1 MAVAYQCCR
10 RCILDT
16 NDDPAIRFDENGV
29 CNHCRSF
36 DRLQLQRINPDPE
49 ALKKQLDQLVAQI
62 KAGGQG
68 KKYDSV
74 MGVSGG
80 VDSTFLAL
88 KAKELGLHPL
98 VVHFD
103 NGWNSEL
110 AVKNIENIIHK
121 LGFDLHT
128 HVNNWEEFRD
138 LQLSFFKA
146 SVLDIEMLTE
156 QAIMA
161 MLYKLARQHGV
172 KYILLGTNVAT
183 EGILPEH
190 WYHFKVDLKNIT
202 AIHKQFGKVPLK
214 TYPMLGFWKRWYYDS
229 GAKIRTVSL
238 LDYVSYN
245 KDEAKSR
252 IISELGWRDY
262 GGKHYESIFTRFYQS
277 YYLPQKFGIDKRKAH
292 LSTLIC
298 SGQMTREE
306 ALREMEKPVI
316 DPQLLADD
324 KAYVLKKLGFTP
336 ETFEAVMQL
345 PPKKHTDYPSY
356 LTSNY
361 VYQQRL
367 SRFTRIIK
375 KILGHKT
382 PVNAAGPLRV
392 LHIAAWYPHPDSP
405 HSGIFIKEHVDALNR
420 FCINDVIH
428 VNIRRDGK
436 KFWEEKHTPLSASEE
451 QWSCNTN
458 ARHWVTFELLA
469 LRLLFRELIRKGKAR
484 KYDVINL
491 YIAYPFATGLRTLR
505 FFSGKPFTITEQWT
519 AYNFW
524 LSQDAI
530 RHNLRRVKN
539 MFHKG
544 AHVITVSE
552 ALADDIREFAELPG
566 LRYTV
571 VPNVVSPELFQMRS
585 SIPGKPVFFMLNVWH
600 ALKKPLVAINAFAVF
615 LKKYPDAILRIGGDG
630 PLMDEMKACI
640 AAHGIGSNVVLLG
653 ALSKPAV
660 AAELVAATALLHA
673 SRYETFSVI
682 CAEALSCGTPV
693 VASKVGALQALI
705 GDEQGILVNDDDPA
719 NWANAM
725 ESIYTNSTRFSPAK
739 VAAGAAEKFAPETI
753 GRKLY
758 STFRM
763 IRDKNNN

>member
-1 MAVAYQCCR
+1 MPAEITCCT

-16 NDDPAIRFDENGV
+16 HDDPAIRFDENGV
-29 CNHCRSF
+29 CNHCLAF
-36 DRLQLQRINPDPE
+36 DRLQLQRITPDPE
-49 ALKKQLDQLVAQI
+49 ELKKQLDTIVTQI
-62 KAGGQG
+62 RTAAQG

-80 VDSTFLAL
+80 VDSTYLAM
-88 KAKELGLHPL
+88 KAKELGLNPL

-110 AVKNIENIIHK
+110 AVKNIENIIRK

-128 HVNNWEEFRD
+128 HVNNWDEFRD

-229 GAKIRTVSL
+229 AVKIRTISL

-245 KDEAKSR
+245 KDEAKEQITR
-252 IISELGWRDY
+252 ELGWRDY

-277 YYLPQKFGIDKRKAH
+277 YYLPEKFGIDKRKAH

-298 SGQMTREE
+298 SKQLTREE
-306 ALREMEKPVI
+306 ALRQMQQPII
-316 DPQLLADD
+316 DPQQLADD

-336 ETFEAVMQL
+336 EAFEAVMQL

-361 VYQQRL
+361 VYQQRF
-367 SRFTRIIK
+367 SHVTRFIK
-375 KILGHKT
+375 RLLGRK
-382 PVNAAGPLRV
+382 PAASAAAPLRV

-405 HSGIFIKEHVDALNR
+405 HSGIFIKEHVEALNR
-420 FCINDVIH
+420 YCINDVIH
-428 VNIRRDGK
+428 VDMNRNGA
-436 KFWEEKHTPLSASEE
+436 KFWEAKHQRLSDTEEKWTCS
-451 QWSCNTN
+451 TN
-458 ARHWVTFELLA
+458 ARHWLTFELLA
-469 LRLLFRELIRKGKAR
+469 LRLLFRELILKGKAR
-484 KYDVINL
+484 RYDVVNL

-505 FFSGKPFTITEQWT
+505 FFSRRPFTITEQWT

-524 LSQDAI
+524 LKQDEI
-530 RHNLRRVKN
+530 RHNLNRVKN
-539 MFHKG
+539 IFHKG
-544 AHVITVSE
+544 AHVITVSD
-552 ALADDIREFAELPG
+552 ALADDIRQFAELDE
-566 LRYTV
+566 LDYTV
-571 VPNVVSPELFQMRS
+571 VPNVVRQEIFKPRNSTPE
-585 SIPGKPVFFMLNVWH
+585 KPVFFMLNVWH
-600 ALKKPLVAINAFAVF
+600 ALKKPMVAIDAFAAF
-615 LKKYPDAILRIGGDG
+615 LKKYPEAVLRIGGDG
-630 PLMDEMKACI
+630 PLMDAMKERI
-640 AAHGIGSNVVLLG
+640 AAHGIGSQVVLLG
-653 ALSKPAV
+653 SLSKPEV
-660 AAELVAATALLHA
+660 AAELAGATALLHA

-682 CAEALSCGTPV
+682 CAEALCCGTPV
-693 VASKVGALQALI
+693 IASRVGALHALI
-705 GDEQGILVNDDDPA
+705 SPEKGILVEDDEAGNWVLAMQTVFENKETYTPA
-719 NWANAM
+719 V
-725 ESIYTNSTRFSPAK
+725 
-739 VAAGAAEKFAPETI
+739 VAAGSAGQFSPETV
-753 GRKLY
+753 GRILY
-758 STFRM
+758 STFRK
-763 IRDKNNN
+763 IRDKHNS